1 MYLQIPGRQ
10 FEGCSLTADTHCAF
24 SSNLFHRQIGPIL
37 LKSHRV
43 WGWFVPKNLHFLIS
57 GPPSWRIAIWTIC
70 RWNRFEEKAQCE
82 IGLKLRDHYDSWKC
96 SRNAHNVVRQKHESS
111 ISRPTSFQSRGR
123 AQFTGLSEPG
133 GGGLTPPPPRF
144 QQIRLHIRRFPE
156 YFTIFIFLLAVP
168 PYNLGVKRTG
178 KT

>member
-57 GPPSWRIAIWTIC
+57 GPPSWRKAIWTIC

-111 ISRPTSFQSRGR
+111 ISRPTSFQSCAEELRYILMSIPKS
-123 AQFTGLSEPG
+123 AKQAPSSGLLMFSWHIWDPN
-133 GGGLTPPPPRF
+133 LTDNSKIGDEF
-144 QQIRLHIRRFPE
+144 
-156 YFTIFIFLLAVP
+156 
-168 PYNLGVKRTG
+168 
-178 KT
+178 